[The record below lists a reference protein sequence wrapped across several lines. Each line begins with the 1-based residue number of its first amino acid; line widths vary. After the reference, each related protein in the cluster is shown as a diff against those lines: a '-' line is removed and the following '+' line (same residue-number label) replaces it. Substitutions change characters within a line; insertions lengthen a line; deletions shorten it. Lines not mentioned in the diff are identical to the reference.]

1 MGLFHARLLKTGEND
16 PLIVIVFEEVTIDG
30 DINTIASL
38 RFMLDHDDMFGPK
51 DDRRTKFN
59 PDAMRA
65 IRRRI
70 DGFIQ
75 QGTNYVPDNS
85 L

>member
-1 MGLFHARLLKTGEND
+1 MDNHLLTY
-16 PLIVIVFEEVTIDG
+16 EVVHDYKSV
-30 DINTIASL
+30 AMSL
-38 RFMLDHDDMFGPK
+38 YSPELHSAPFGPK

-75 QGTNYVPDNS
+75 QGTNHVPDRS